1 MKGSLPQATQ
11 EVRVLAD
18 WVTASLREAI
28 LNGYFEPGEKLDQ
41 DLIAEELGVS
51 RTPVREALNRLE
63 SEGFVEVRP
72 HYGAFIAE
80 VSPQDIREVYEVRR
94 LLEAEVV
101 WQVTPLI
108 PESVL
113 DELER
118 SLAETQA
125 QFDAGDSAKHFE
137 SDVYFHETIVNFV
150 ENRLLKEILDS
161 LTNRVSMVRRFA
173 QSKPGPHLVESFK
186 EHRAILQAIQQRDP
200 EKAVELMTIHL
211 ERSAVRIQELVQ
223 SRANDPSSVDPNSRG
238 SSLSLWRD

>member
-1 MKGSLPQATQ
+1 MKVPLPQAKQ

-51 RTPVREALNRLE
+51 RTPVREALKRLE

-80 VSPQDIREVYEVRR
+80 VSPQDIREVYEIRS
-94 LLEAEVV
+94 LLESEIVR
-101 WQVTPLI
+101 QVTPLI

-113 DELER
+113 DELDR
-118 SLAETQA
+118 SLSETQV

-137 SDVYFHETIVNFV
+137 SDVYFHETVASFV
-150 ENRLLKEILDS
+150 ENKLLKEVLDS
-161 LTNRVSMVRRFA
+161 LTNRIIIVRRFA
-173 QSKPGPHLVESFK
+173 QSKPGPHLVESFE
-186 EHRAILQAIQQRDP
+186 EHRAILQAMRQRD
-200 EKAVELMTIHL
+200 ADRASELMRLHL

-223 SRANDPSSVDPNSRG
+223 
-238 SSLSLWRD
+238 